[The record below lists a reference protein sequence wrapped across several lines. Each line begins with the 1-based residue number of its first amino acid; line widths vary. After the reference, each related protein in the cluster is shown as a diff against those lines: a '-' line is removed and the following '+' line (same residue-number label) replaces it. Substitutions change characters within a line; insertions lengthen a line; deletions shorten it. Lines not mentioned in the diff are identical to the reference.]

1 MRSTILHA
9 GRQPGWWPLLM
20 LAFLSCPCLQS
31 PASAQSVAPATPPDD
46 DAFARRAWHLD
57 LSAHK
62 AFETWNYNTSREEMI
77 GILTGLTYGLGKGV
91 TLTARSQLYYVDQ
104 RGTDSW
110 LLGATIGVRGR
121 VYRRARTSIYYE
133 IEVGISE
140 ADTIVPPR
148 GTRFNYLA
156 LGGAGATIRIA
167 PGLHLLTGLKWV
179 HVSNGGL
186 AGRSRNPDI
195 EAVGLIVG
203 TLIAF

>member
-9 GRQPGWWPLLM
+9 GRQHGWWPLLM
-20 LAFLSCPCLQS
+20 LALACAPCLQS
-31 PASAQSVAPATPPDD
+31 QARAQTRSPAQPADD
-46 DAFARRAWHLD
+46 PFARRAWHLD

-77 GILTGLTYGLGKGV
+77 GFLTGLTYGLGRGV

-104 RGTDSW
+104 RGNDSW
-110 LLGATIGVRGR
+110 LLGATVGVRGR
-121 VYRRARTSIYYE
+121 VYRRARASIYYE

-156 LGGAGATIRIA
+156 LGGAGATVRLA
-167 PGLHLLTGLKWV
+167 SGVHLLTGLKWV

-195 EAVGLIVG
+195 EAVGLVVG
-203 TLIAF
+203 SLVEF

>member
-1 MRSTILHA
+1 
-9 GRQPGWWPLLM
+9 M
-20 LAFLSCPCLQS
+20 LAVICALCLQS
-31 PASAQSVAPATPPDD
+31 AVWAQTVAPAAPPEN

-104 RGTDSW
+104 RGNDSW

-121 VYRRARTSIYYE
+121 VYRRARMSIYYE

-148 GTRFNYLA
+148 GTHFNYLA
-156 LGGAGATIRIA
+156 LGGSGVTVRIA
-167 PGLHLLTGLKWV
+167 PGVHLITGLKWV

-195 EAVGLIVG
+195 EAVGLLAG